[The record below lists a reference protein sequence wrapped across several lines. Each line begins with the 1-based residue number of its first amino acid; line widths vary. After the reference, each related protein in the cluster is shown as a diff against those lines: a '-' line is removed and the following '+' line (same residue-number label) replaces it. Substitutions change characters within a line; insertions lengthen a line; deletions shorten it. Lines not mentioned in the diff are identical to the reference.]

1 MMAALSVL
9 TKRPQLS
16 LMNKMALWQAPLIF
30 ILSLEIG
37 WFMWGFWLA
46 AWMMSSVRRWW
57 LQMPILALLVALVG
71 QMVPVRSADFF
82 ILMLVILLPFSWRLP
97 DAGKQSSDE
106 MSLSPAGLCPTI
118 FVAGSVFIFQ
128 SQFIVLL
135 GLVAWLLSF
144 LLWFATALT
153 GFRLASLSVRWLP
166 ILGGSALT
174 AIVIVLLF
182 TTIPRLSTG
191 FIPSFAT
198 ATQQI
203 GLTDELSPG
212 GMSDLLASEDIAFRA
227 IPASIQQP
235 APSYWRVF
243 VLSEQRGNSW
253 YRAKD
258 RSKQNDFILDDNAS
272 LVRYQILTDTHDLS
286 HIPMAGWAGSSAKA
300 SLSGYHFNRFG
311 EASLSEGQDSRQIE
325 IISRDGDFH
334 EYQYPAKTA
343 LSQAN
348 PRLQSYG
355 KKLRQAYQ
363 DEGAFIAAVMRKFG
377 DEFLY
382 DTQVSYPDENA
393 LDQFFFET
401 KIGYCSYFATTL
413 ATILRAGG
421 LEAHVITGYMG
432 GDWNSFGD
440 YWLVNQSDAHAWVE
454 VRLSDGRW
462 HRLDPTL
469 EAMQLS
475 TARFQGLADFGET
488 EFGGREIRRDQDAQ
502 EIDRLA
508 LTLAFLDSLNLR
520 VTLAIMNYGDDTP
533 SDRGTAKSEDNFALL
548 LAVIGL
554 AVTMVFAIIGVMRL
568 SSLRQDKRPE
578 SERKLERL
586 LSRYVP
592 ARLSGESLIEHAQ
605 KCYELDAQASQ
616 LAVSLAD
623 EIYAARF
630 GTNSSMSPRE
640 VKLALA
646 KIKAKLQ
653 AAKKAVRL

>member
-1 MMAALSVL
+1 MTISVSPRNWL
-9 TKRPQLS
+9 TLS
-16 LMNKMALWQAPLIF
+16 LMQKMALWQAPLIF

-46 AWMMSSVRRWW
+46 AWALSSVRRWW
-57 LQMPILALLVALVG
+57 LQLPILAVLIALVSAV
-71 QMVPVRSADFF
+71 VPLRSADFF

-97 DAGKQSSDE
+97 DAGRQNLQQVSV
-106 MSLSPAGLCPTI
+106 SPAGLCPTI

-227 IPASIQQP
+227 IPATIKQP

-243 VLSEQRGNSW
+243 VLSEQRGESW

-272 LVRYQILTDTHDLS
+272 KVRYQILTDTHDLS
-286 HIPMAGWAGSSAKA
+286 HIPMAGWAGSSAQA

-311 EASLSEGQDSRQIE
+311 EASLSDGQDSRQIQ
-325 IISRDGDFH
+325 IISRNSDRHD
-334 EYQYPAKTA
+334 YQYPAKTQ
-343 LSQAN
+343 LSNAN
-348 PRLQSYG
+348 PKLQSYG

-363 DEGAFIAAVMRKFG
+363 NEDAFIAAIMRKFK

-382 DTQVSYPDENA
+382 DTQVSYPDQNA
-393 LDQFFFET
+393 LDSFFFDT

-421 LEAHVITGYMG
+421 LEAHVVTGYMG
-432 GDWNSFGD
+432 GEWNSFGD
-440 YWLVNQSDAHAWVE
+440 YWLINQSDAHAWVE

-462 HRLDPTL
+462 QRLDPTL
-469 EAMQLS
+469 EAMQL
-475 TARFQGLADFGET
+475 TTPRFQGLVDFGET
-488 EFGGREIRRDQDAQ
+488 EFGGRDIGRDQEGARV
-502 EIDRLA
+502 DRLA
-508 LTLAFLDSLNLR
+508 LTLAFFDSLNLR
-520 VTLAIMNYGDDTP
+520 VTLAIMNYGDDQP
-533 SDRGTAKSEDNFALL
+533 SDSGAPNREDNFALL
-548 LAVIGL
+548 LAAIGL
-554 AVTMVFAIIGVMRL
+554 ALTILFAVIGVIRL
-568 SSLRQDKRPE
+568 SAIRKDQRPATE
-578 SERKLERL
+578 IALERL

-592 ARLSGESLIEHAQ
+592 ARKAGESLVEHAQ
-605 KCYELDAQASQ
+605 KSRQLDKAASEIA
-616 LAVSLAD
+616 LLVAT

-630 GTNSSMSPRE
+630 GGKSAPSKSDIAPR
-640 VKLALA
+640 LASLDSQL
-646 KIKAKLQ
+646 KM
-653 AAKKAVRL
+653 AKKALKS